1 MADMNAIEI
10 RDLSVGYPR
19 KKGDPDVLL
28 KGLHLSVAKGEI
40 IAVIGAN
47 GAGKSSLLRIL
58 AGLQEPL
65 SGGVEWF
72 GKSLPAIPV
81 RERPRHVAALFRG
94 FARADGITVRDL
106 AELGR
111 HPYTGMFGRLNS
123 YDHNAVERAM
133 QTAGIS
139 DFAGRQVTT
148 LSDGEFQKAMIAKM
162 LAQDAP
168 VMLLDEPATHLDL
181 PASIELLQLLK
192 TLASEEGKT
201 VIFSTHNIALA
212 FRLVEKIL
220 LLDGKGAYAF
230 GSPEELSQHE
240 LMCGFLRTDRV
251 RVENGNL
258 IYNFGEHEN

>member
-10 RDLSVGYPR
+10 RDLTVGYPR

-28 KGLHLSVAKGEI
+28 RGLDLTVAKGEI

-65 SGGVEWF
+65 AGRVEWF
-72 GKSLPAIPV
+72 GKSLPTIPV
-81 RERPRHVAALFRG
+81 GDRPRYTAALFRG

-111 HPYTGMFGRLNS
+111 HPYTGMFGRLKAE
-123 YDHNAVERAM
+123 DHAAVERAM

-192 TLASEEGKT
+192 KLASKQGKT
-201 VIFSTHNIALA
+201 VVFSTHNIALA
-212 FRLVEKIL
+212 FRLVKKIL
-220 LLDGKGAYAF
+220 LLDGKGACAA
-230 GSPEELSQHE
+230 GTPEELSQHE

-251 RVENGNL
+251 RVEKGNL
-258 IYNFGEHEN
+258 IYNFGDDEN